1 MGRIEAGG
9 FEVRR
14 LGAEEA
20 RAAVP
25 GLADVLIDCVA
36 GGASVSF
43 MAPLHRDKAMGFWQG
58 VADGVARGERVLLV
72 AEAVGADSEWGIVG
86 TVQVILAQP
95 ENQPHR
101 GDVSKLLV
109 HRRARGTGVGA
120 ALMVAAED
128 AARDG
133 GKTLLVL
140 DTSNDGAERLYR
152 RQGWVMVGTVP
163 GYALWPDGTPCDTV
177 FYYKR
182 VGTAGKTIIE

>member
-1 MGRIEAGG
+1 MGGIGAGG
-9 FEVRR
+9 FRVRR
-14 LGAEEA
+14 LGADEA

-43 MAPLHRDKAMGFWQG
+43 MAPLDRDKAVGFWQG

-72 AEAVGADSEWGIVG
+72 AETVGSDSERGIVG

-120 ALMVAAED
+120 ALMAAAED
-128 AARDG
+128 AACDE

-140 DTSNDGAERLYR
+140 DTASEGAERLYR

-182 VGTAGKTIIE
+182 VGTRKP

>member
-1 MGRIEAGG
+1 MGGIEAGG
-9 FEVRR
+9 FRVRR
-14 LGAEEA
+14 LGAAEA

-25 GLADVLIDCVA
+25 ELAEVLIDCVA

-43 MAPLHRDKAMGFWQG
+43 MAPLDRGKAVGFWQG

-72 AEAVGADSEWGIVG
+72 AETDGAGPEPERGIVG

-120 ALMVAAED
+120 ALMAAAED
-128 AARDG
+128 AACDE

-140 DTSNDGAERLYR
+140 DTASDGAERLYR

-163 GYALWPDGTPCDTV
+163 GYALWPDGEPCDTV

-182 VGTAGKTIIE
+182 VGAGVRSL

>member
-1 MGRIEAGG
+1 MDRGVVGG
-9 FEVRR
+9 FAVRR
-14 LGAEEA
+14 LGADEA

-25 GLADVLIDCVA
+25 ALADVLIDCVT

-43 MAPLHRDKAMGFWQG
+43 MAPLNRDKAVRFWAG
-58 VADGVARGERVLLV
+58 VAEGVARGERVLLV
-72 AEAVGADSEWGIVG
+72 AETVGTGQERGIVG
-86 TVQVILAQP
+86 TIQVILAQP

-120 ALMVAAED
+120 ALMAAAED
-128 AARDG
+128 AARQE

-152 RQGWVMVGTVP
+152 RQGWVEVGTVP

-182 VGTAGKTIIE
+182 VGTAG

>member
-1 MGRIEAGG
+1 MGGIEAGG
-9 FEVRR
+9 FQVRR
-14 LGAEEA
+14 LGADEA

-25 GLADVLIDCVA
+25 GLAEVLIDCVA

-43 MAPLHRDKAMGFWQG
+43 MAPLDRDKAVGFWQG
-58 VADGVARGERVLLV
+58 VAASVALGERVLLV
-72 AEAVGADSEWGIVG
+72 AETVGAGQEPERGIVG

-109 HRRARGTGVGA
+109 HRQARGTGVGA
-120 ALMVAAED
+120 ALMAAAED
-128 AARDG
+128 AASSE

-140 DTSNDGAERLYR
+140 DTASDGAERLYR

-163 GYALWPDGTPCDTV
+163 GYALWPDGEPCDTV

-182 VGTAGKTIIE
+182 VGTAG

>member
-1 MGRIEAGG
+1 MGEVEAGG
-9 FEVRR
+9 FTVRR
-14 LGAEEA
+14 MDADEA

-25 GLADVLIDCVA
+25 ELAEVLIDCVA
-36 GGASVSF
+36 GGASVSY
-43 MAPLHRDKAMGFWQG
+43 MAPLDRDKAVSFWQG

-72 AEAVGADSEWGIVG
+72 AETVGPEQERGIVG
-86 TVQVILAQP
+86 TVQVVLAQP

-109 HRRARGTGVGA
+109 HRRARGAGVGA
-120 ALMVAAED
+120 ALMAAAED
-128 AARDG
+128 AARDE

-140 DTSNDGAERLYR
+140 DTASEGAERLYR

-182 VGTAGKTIIE
+182 VGTGVCSS